1 MQAMALETVKV
12 SELKPLEKNVRRHV
26 QRQIDAFCKSLEQF
40 GQTRAFVID
49 EDNNILIGNGMY
61 QAMMQAG
68 WETASA
74 YRISNLTER
83 QKKKL
88 VLSDNRV
95 FSLGIDEYQVMND
108 MLKELAIDGDFDVA
122 GYDAESLKLL
132 VADVGQLQD
141 VAMSYGTM
149 QPQQQEVMQRTY
161 VAQPQAE
168 AERPAYTPQPTPSVQ
183 PSPVAMT
190 RTIICPNCGEVI
202 TL

>member
-1 MQAMALETVKV
+1 MNLETVRV
-12 SELKPLEKNVRRHV
+12 SDLKPLEKNVRRHV

-49 EDNNILIGNGMY
+49 EDNNILVGNGMY

-74 YRISNLTER
+74 YRITNLTDK

-108 MLKELAIDGDFDVA
+108 MLKELAIEGDFDVA

-149 QPQQQEVMQRTY
+149 QPQQQDAMQRVYPGTG
-161 VAQPQAE
+161 QAE
-168 AERPAYTPQPTPSVQ
+168 ERPAYAPQPSQPIPPIQ
-183 PSPVAMT
+183 PSAAAVT

-202 TL
+202 SL